1 MAAIQIYETLSNEI
15 TVAVT
20 GLDTDYGR
28 DDRYIEWYIGTSSS
42 AMWYYDS
49 QDLLS
54 KVSSSDAFSFT
65 NLSSSTTH
73 YIYAVI
79 YFSNNGVYEGKTL
92 DTVSAKTLAGR
103 PEKYYWTYSKQS
115 GSKFNLT
122 ADEWNG
128 LLYNINAVRNYKGLS
143 SYSFTYA
150 YSGNNF
156 TAAMYNQAVYAIQGV
171 PGYGSYIYTV
181 SKGDKIY
188 ASHLNNLISELNAIP

>member
-1 MAAIQIYETLSNEI
+1 MAAIQIYEALSDEI
-15 TVAVT
+15 IVAVT
-20 GLDTDYGR
+20 ELDTNYGR

-49 QDLLS
+49 QELLS
-54 KVSSSDAFSFT
+54 GVSYSDAFSFT
-65 NLSSSTTH
+65 NRSSSTTY
-73 YIYAVI
+73 YIYAII
-79 YFSNNGVYEGKTL
+79 YFTNNGVYESKTL
-92 DTVSAKTLAGR
+92 GTVSARTSAGR

-115 GSKFNLT
+115 GYKFNLT

-143 SYSFTYA
+143 NYNFTYA
-150 YSGNNF
+150 YSGNKF

-181 SKGDKIY
+181 SKGDRIY

>member
-1 MAAIQIYETLSNEI
+1 MAAIQIYETSSSEI

-20 GLDTDYGR
+20 GLDTNYGR
-28 DDRYIEWYIGTSSS
+28 DDRYIEWYIGTSNS

-49 QDLLS
+49 QGLLS
-54 KVSSSDAFSFT
+54 GVSYGDAFTFANRSSD
-65 NLSSSTTH
+65 TTY
-73 YIYAVI
+73 YIYAII
-79 YFSNNGVYEGKTL
+79 YYTNNGTYESKTL
-92 DTVSAKTLAGR
+92 DTVSAKTSVGR
-103 PEKYYWTYSKQS
+103 PVKYYWTYSKQS
-115 GSKFNLT
+115 GSQFNLT

-143 SYSFTYA
+143 NYSFTYA